1 MDKRELQRKMG
12 KRNRTAGKGFERRTA
27 KMIARRFGWGWQKF
41 ADRAGAGHKQSHDA
55 VPHAPY
61 SEKFP
66 YWWECKYRQGWSLRS
81 LFRDPKKSIIYQ
93 WLIEARDDA
102 PTDLNA
108 LLVFSM
114 PHQQVFC
121 MTDTEGFA
129 ELHRSLATV
138 EFFVDGVAYYV
149 MLFDD
154 FLGALGD

>member
-1 MDKRELQRKMG
+1 MDKKELQQKMG

-27 KMIARRFGWGWQKF
+27 KRIAYTFGWDWQKF

-61 SEKFP
+61 SDRFP

-93 WLIEARDDA
+93 WFIEARDDA
-102 PTDLNA
+102 PTDLNP

-114 PHQQVFC
+114 PHQPVFC
-121 MTDTEGFA
+121 MTDSVGFVVLDDDVPMLGFVVDDEG
-129 ELHRSLATV
+129 
-138 EFFVDGVAYYV
+138 YYV

-154 FLGALGD
+154 FLGAI